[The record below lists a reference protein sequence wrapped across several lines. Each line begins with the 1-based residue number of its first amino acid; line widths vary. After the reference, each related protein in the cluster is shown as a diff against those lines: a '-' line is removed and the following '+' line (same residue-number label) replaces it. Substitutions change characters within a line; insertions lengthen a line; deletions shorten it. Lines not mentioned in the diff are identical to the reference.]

1 MILSGLKIRE
11 EIQRGTIHIEP
22 FREKQLNPN
31 SYNLRLHDELLV
43 YSDDLLDVKKP
54 NAYEI
59 LRIPPEGIV
68 LKPGTLYLGRTM
80 EFTRTEKFVPTGV
93 VWCRHV
99 MPTLNVQGMM
109 SAVPIAC
116 AITGVVL
123 LVLLNHLNRY
133 LVVQM
138 NEHVMVH

>member
-80 EFTRTEKFVPTGV
+80 
-93 VWCRHV
+93 
-99 MPTLNVQGMM
+99 
-109 SAVPIAC
+109 
-116 AITGVVL
+116 
-123 LVLLNHLNRY
+123 
-133 LVVQM
+133 
-138 NEHVMVH
+138 